1 MYGGSNFGGVKE
13 VTFLKF
19 FLDFVNRTEYPA
31 EYLFYHFQKVK
42 ACLPCLLFGCSKIK
56 DVW

>member
-19 FLDFVNRTEYPA
+19 FFDFVNGAGYPA
-31 EYLFYHFQKVK
+31 EYLLYRFQKVK